1 MLLIFI
7 MMATTF
13 TIFMMVVVTTSTIFM
28 MVMVTTTFTI
38 FMMVMVAALAIAV
51 VVVVTTTFTIMVVM
65 MVTATAATLLLRQIL
80 AMQALA
86 KLFLSSITNLYNL
99 TLEIQHLTGHRMI
112 EIHGN
117 SIFLNGNNLTV
128 NNMT

>member
-1 MLLIFI
+1 
-7 MMATTF
+7 MATAF
-13 TIFMMVVVTTSTIFM
+13 TIFMMVVVTALAIGVVVVVATSTIFM
-28 MVMVTTTFTI
+28 MVMVTTSTI
-38 FMMVMVAALAIAV
+38 FMM
-51 VVVVTTTFTIMVVM
+51 VM

>member
-1 MLLIFI
+1 
-7 MMATTF
+7 MATAF

-28 MVMVTTTFTI
+28 MVMVTTSTI

>member
-7 MMATTF
+7 MMATAF
-13 TIFMMVVVTTSTIFM
+13 TIFMMVVVTTFTIFM
-28 MVMVTTTFTI
+28 MVMVTTSTI
-38 FMMVMVAALAIAV
+38 FMMVM
-51 VVVVTTTFTIMVVM
+51 VTTTFTIMVVM

>member
-7 MMATTF
+7 MMATAF

-28 MVMVTTTFTI
+28 MVVMATTFTI

>member
-7 MMATTF
+7 MMATAF
-13 TIFMMVVVTTSTIFM
+13 TIFM
-28 MVMVTTTFTI
+28 MVMVTTFTI

-51 VVVVTTTFTIMVVM
+51 VVVVTTTITIMMVM

>member
-7 MMATTF
+7 MMATAF

-28 MVMVTTTFTI
+28 MVMVTTSTI
-38 FMMVMVAALAIAV
+38 FMM
-51 VVVVTTTFTIMVVM
+51 VVVTTTFTIMVVM

-80 AMQALA
+80 AMQARA

>member
-1 MLLIFI
+1 MATAFTIF
-7 MMATTF
+7 MMVVVTTTF
-13 TIFMMVVVTTSTIFM
+13 TIFMMVVVTA
-28 MVMVTTTFTI
+28 FTI

-51 VVVVTTTFTIMVVM
+51 VVVVTTTFSVFMVM

>member
-7 MMATTF
+7 MMATVF
-13 TIFMMVVVTTSTIFM
+13 TIFM
-28 MVMVTTTFTI
+28 MVMVTTFTI

-51 VVVVTTTFTIMVVM
+51 VVVVTTTITIMMVM

>member
-7 MMATTF
+7 MMATAF

-28 MVMVTTTFTI
+28 MVMVTTFTI
-38 FMMVMVAALAIAV
+38 FMMVMVTALAIAV

>member
-1 MLLIFI
+1 MATAFTIF
-7 MMATTF
+7 MMVVVTTF

-28 MVMVTTTFTI
+28 MVMMTTFTI
-38 FMMVMVAALAIAV
+38 FM
-51 VVVVTTTFTIMVVM
+51 VM

>member
-7 MMATTF
+7 MMATAS

-28 MVMVTTTFTI
+28 MVMMTTSTI
-38 FMMVMVAALAIAV
+38 FMMVMV
-51 VVVVTTTFTIMVVM
+51 TTTVSVFMVM

>member
-7 MMATTF
+7 MMATAF

-28 MVMVTTTFTI
+28 MVMMTTTFSV
-38 FMMVMVAALAIAV
+38 FM
-51 VVVVTTTFTIMVVM
+51 VM

>member
-1 MLLIFI
+1 MRKGDCMLLIFI
-7 MMATTF
+7 MMATAF
-13 TIFMMVVVTTSTIFM
+13 TIFMMVVVTTFTIFM
-28 MVMVTTTFTI
+28 MVMVTTSTI
-38 FMMVMVAALAIAV
+38 FMMVM
-51 VVVVTTTFTIMVVM
+51 VTTTFTIMVVM

>member
-7 MMATTF
+7 MMATAF
-13 TIFMMVVVTTSTIFM
+13 TIFM
-28 MVMVTTTFTI
+28 MVMVTTSTI

>member
-1 MLLIFI
+1 
-7 MMATTF
+7 MATAF
-13 TIFMMVVVTTSTIFM
+13 TIFMMVMMTTFTIFM

-38 FMMVMVAALAIAV
+38 FMMVMV
-51 VVVVTTTFTIMVVM
+51 TTTFSVFMVM

>member
-7 MMATTF
+7 MMATAF
-13 TIFMMVVVTTSTIFM
+13 TIFMMVV
-28 MVMVTTTFTI
+28 VTTTFTI
-38 FMMVMVAALAIAV
+38 FMMVMMTTSTIFMMV
-51 VVVVTTTFTIMVVM
+51 VVATTFSVFMVM